1 MEQISFVSVPKNLL
15 RDIVSISKQFEALLS
30 LLPEN
35 VQSIFEQLQ
44 TKIKEIEGHAKN
56 TSTATG
62 NVPCCLSLS
71 LPI

>member
-44 TKIKEIEGHAKN
+44 TKIKEIEVHAKN

-62 NVPCCLSLS
+62 NVPCCLSLF